1 MLRINQVLTTK
12 QRRNTRETYL
22 EMNLLEFFFKH
33 TQVLDVCNVNVSVV
47 EIEQLEDDNR
57 MTTKQSLEDDNRM
70 TTKQSLEDDNRTTTK
85 QSLEDDNR
93 RTTKQSLED
102 DNRRTTKQSL
112 EDDNRMTTKQSHKVM
127 STSDGA

>member
-1 MLRINQVLTTK
+1 MLVERHPVFRINQVLTTK

-22 EMNLLEFFFKH
+22 EMNLLKFFFKH

-57 MTTKQSLEDDNRM
+57 R
-70 TTKQSLEDDNRTTTK
+70 
-85 QSLEDDNR
+85 
-93 RTTKQSLED
+93 
-102 DNRRTTKQSL
+102 
-112 EDDNRMTTKQSHKVM
+112 TTKQSHKVM